1 MTRARKRRRKGPYQ
15 HRDYG
20 PRQGEEL
27 LEISEVLDR
36 HPELETAVAAEFDRE
51 GSLKVEHRMT
61 PEQVLRALILM
72 EINRWSSDELEYPLA
87 DRLSYRQFGRT
98 DTMFPD
104 YYRAATLQAH
114 FDQVSAATLEALHEV
129 LTARH
134 G

>member
-20 PRQGEEL
+20 PRQGKEL
-27 LEISEVLDR
+27 LEISEVLDQ
-36 HPELETAVAAEFDRE
+36 HPELEAAVAADLE
-51 GSLKVEHRMT
+51 GSPKVERRMT

-87 DRLSYRQFGRT
+87 DRRSYRQFSRT
-98 DTMFPD
+98 DSMFPD
-104 YYRAATLQAH
+104 YYRATTLQAH
-114 FDQVSAATLEALHEV
+114 FDHVSAATLEALHEV